1 MESTLSSKVT
11 VEYHDPSGIFPL
23 ISRDLSSRLPLRN
36 LNWKSP
42 SRPLRSIGAL
52 HVEFV
57 PDAQTEASE
66 SDKLQRVD
74 SYGSRAG
81 ASSVAKERR
90 HQIPGL
96 RQTPYL
102 RVYLLRCDDKD
113 TYKASSR
120 QLLRDWINDVD
131 PSSKSSSAVNRSEDH
146 DAAEWL
152 ILHVVIP
159 DTIAA
164 SEPRWTAASK
174 KEPDELVERPSSTT
188 KWPGKSSRT
197 VLDKIR
203 ADFTASS
210 KSGPERVAQIRLQKK
225 DVPPQLLPQTP
236 VAQPYIES
244 PQEQDNAWQDL
255 IAKFKIL
262 ILMSFDLRVLQ
273 YEDDIREKDSQRS
286 LPGWN
291 FCTFFTLK
299 EGLARGFESVGLVED
314 ALAIY
319 DELSVGLD
327 SALRDYESGAAQGT
341 FLGDLSAQKSSL
353 LEMINASS
361 DTSKLE
367 QLTSQFRKIYK
378 LPLDLTSK
386 DYRGEIVS
394 STISLFD
401 FRLYIFARQRTLLL
415 RLSAGSGNLQ
425 QARPSSARDNPK
437 DDNLTFAAEVCK
449 RAALFAATN
458 ARALRSGL
466 TEGSEINSH
475 LSSLAENIASSWT
488 YAVLDQVLEETA
500 SKDPSSSGE
509 KSLLQP
515 QNQTSGVYSR
525 KEAGGNFNFP
535 QGANTHPTRS
545 SSLQRSVS
553 SSSQLTP
560 QTIYENERYA
570 RSSPNTQPDTVTAN
584 GAGIA
589 VLASGRAQLL
599 LMQRRIIEA
608 LARQKG
614 WLSGW
619 AAIKSTQTLTDID
632 LNSEMVQSEEEGPK
646 TSTSPV
652 GMEKVANMLLS
663 APLSTTLASLEEFR
677 AVYEQLSE
685 LAVSNFTT
693 ANHTKSADSIL
704 SDLAILKYQLGDVA
718 QAATYFQRSSTTFSK
733 TSWSYVHGEMLRIY
747 AKCLKELHRRDE
759 YMRVMLSLLGK
770 VVARRTASEL
780 PRVRSTSAW
789 LDEETVDVSGV
800 LGELVSFSE
809 ELPYNFTA
817 SMSDFFAGIDVSPE
831 IALHPD
837 QDGFGLNVR
846 FKHLL
851 DDDLQIDRV
860 KLRLVLVTDASQ
872 EILLQS
878 DGPLELKRGLT
889 NLQVHSNVTTY
900 GHYLIDKLVL
910 ESRKLHFTH
919 EFQPKPQTTPLGITN
934 ANMSERRSSMS
945 GPSLLIYPHGDSLE
959 VRATLANEIH
969 IDKIRSVVFTILTG
983 RNNTESLDLRLKSA
997 SAGLRLHTADAAI
1010 IESDHNQLDTSQAGM
1025 LKLGAVEAGVVL
1037 KVQVPYSTERSLEE
1051 LTIKLEA
1058 KYQTDQGTFSYLRT
1072 SSIPAALPLD
1082 VDVNDIFKSQA
1093 LFSRF
1098 SIRTTNTIPLKVT
1111 NVHVEE
1117 SQACGVRALPCP
1129 LPMTVFDKQPA
1140 SLTYKIERKDGE
1152 GSKPNKKEAALA
1164 LTVEYTLSDEA
1175 IFEKL
1180 GDVLEKAV
1188 ANSPF
1193 ATLRRLL
1200 VPTLMNRVKSYAP
1213 AQQLEQAVLL
1223 NEFQI
1228 PSYEATG
1235 WGKIVGS
1242 LTSDMRQ
1249 GLDEWLQEWHS
1260 NNQKL
1265 VLDESAVAT
1274 LSRKITLSVEV
1285 PTVDVLHTVT
1295 LNLDKDDSTKAVTIG
1310 RPLSATLAIKHTT
1323 RWASAD
1329 LTTDTPLA
1337 FSYTIDA
1344 PTDGP
1349 WLVAGPKR
1357 SRFNYKPDEE
1367 ETKISL
1373 VLVPLKPGMHLLPS
1387 VDIQPATTSTS
1398 SSDSSGA
1405 SKLLSP
1411 GQNSGP
1417 TEEESMQPLGGKRTF
1432 IVLIIATVT
1441 SFVGKL
1447 FWDGRYKNP
1456 PKEAKKKAKKSR
1468 GGRYK
1473 PARHENYDPE
1483 VCRGSYFDD

>member
-1 MESTLSSKVT
+1 MESTMSSKVT

-81 ASSVAKERR
+81 PSSVAKERR

-102 RVYLLRCDDKD
+102 RIYLLRCDDKD

-131 PSSKSSSAVNRSEDH
+131 PTSKSSSAVNRSEDH

-152 ILHVVIP
+152 VLHVVIP

-174 KEPDELVERPSSTT
+174 KDPDELVERPSSTT

-210 KSGPERVAQIRLQKK
+210 KSGPERIAQIRLQKK

-236 VAQPYIES
+236 ATQPYIES

-255 IAKFKIL
+255 IAKFKTL

-273 YEDDIREKDSQRS
+273 YEDDIREKDSQRA

-327 SALRDYESGAAQGT
+327 SALRDVEPSAGQGT
-341 FLGDLSAQKSSL
+341 FLGDLGAQKSSL
-353 LEMINASS
+353 LEMIGASS

-367 QLTSQFRKIYK
+367 QLTSQFQQTYK
-378 LPLDLTSK
+378 LPLDLTNK

-415 RLSAGSGNLQ
+415 RLSAGSGSLQ
-425 QARPSSARDNPK
+425 QARASSARDNPK

-500 SKDPSSSGE
+500 SKDSSSSTNE
-509 KSLLQP
+509 KSSLQ
-515 QNQTSGVYSR
+515 QQSQTSGVYSR
-525 KEAGGNFNFP
+525 KEAGGSFNFP

-560 QTIYENERYA
+560 QTIYENDRYA
-570 RSSPNTQPDTVTAN
+570 RTSPNTQPDTATTN
-584 GAGIA
+584 GAGTA

-608 LARQKG
+608 LAKQKG

-632 LNSEMVQSEEEGPK
+632 LDSESVQSEEEG
-646 TSTSPV
+646 SNALASPAE
-652 GMEKVANMLLS
+652 MEKMANMLLS
-663 APLSTTLASLEEFR
+663 APLSAALISLEEFR

-693 ANHTKSADSIL
+693 ANHTKSADSVL

-733 TSWSYVHGEMLRIY
+733 TSWSYVHGQMLRIY
-747 AKCLKELHRRDE
+747 AKCLKDLHRRDE
-759 YMRVMLSLLGK
+759 YMRVMLSLLGN
-770 VVARRTASEL
+770 VVARRTTREL
-780 PRVRSTSAW
+780 PRVRSSSAW

-831 IALHPD
+831 IALHSD
-837 QDGFGLNVR
+837 HDGFGLNVR

-851 DDDLQIDRV
+851 DDDLEIDRI
-860 KLRLVLVTDASQ
+860 KLRLVLASDASQ

-878 DGPLELKRGLT
+878 DGPLLLKRGLT

-919 EFQPKPQTTPLGITN
+919 DFQPKPQTTPLGITN
-934 ANMSERRSSMS
+934 ANLSERRSSMS

-969 IDKIRSVVFTILTG
+969 IDKIRSIVFTVLTG
-983 RNNTESLDLRLKSA
+983 RNKTESLDLRLKSA

-1010 IESDHNQLDTSQAGM
+1010 IDSDHSKLDTSQAGM
-1025 LKLGAVEAGVVL
+1025 LKLGAVDAGVVL
-1037 KVQVPYSTERSLEE
+1037 KVRVPYSTERSLDE
-1051 LTIKLEA
+1051 LIVKLEA
-1058 KYQTDQGTFSYLRT
+1058 SYHTSRGTFSYLRAST
-1072 SSIPAALPLD
+1072 IPAALPLD

-1098 SIRTTNTIPLKVT
+1098 SIRTTNAIPLKIT
-1111 NVHVEE
+1111 NVQVEE
-1117 SQACGVRALPCP
+1117 SQVYGVRALPCP

-1140 SLTYKIERKDGE
+1140 SLTYKITRKDTG
-1152 GSKPNKKEAALA
+1152 GSKLNKKEAALA
-1164 LTVEYTLSDEA
+1164 LTVEYTRSDEA

-1193 ATLRRLL
+1193 APLRRLL

-1213 AQQLEQAVLL
+1213 AQQLEQAMLL
-1223 NEFQI
+1223 NELQI
-1228 PSYEATG
+1228 PSYEAMD

-1242 LTSDMRQ
+1242 LTSDKRQ

-1265 VLDESAVAT
+1265 ALDGSAAAT

-1295 LNLDKDDSTKAVTIG
+1295 LHLDNDDSTKAVIIG
-1310 RPLSATLAIKHTT
+1310 RPIPAILTIKHTR
-1323 RWASAD
+1323 RWASAEPA
-1329 LTTDTPLA
+1329 LDTPLA
-1337 FSYTIDA
+1337 FAYTIDA
-1344 PTDGP
+1344 PIDGP

-1357 SRFNYKPDEE
+1357 SWFNCKHDAE
-1367 ETKISL
+1367 ETEISL

-1387 VDIQPATTSTS
+1387 VDIQPVAIAIRN
-1398 SSDSSGA
+1398 SDSSGA

-1411 GQNSGP
+1411 GQTSSSVGEEATQPLVSCETDYHNSGD
-1417 TEEESMQPLGGKRTF
+1417 TVLVVRDARTT
-1432 IVLIIATVT
+1432 TVT
-1441 SFVGKL
+1441 VRERDL
-1447 FWDGRYKNP
+1447 MP
-1456 PKEAKKKAKKSR
+1456 PLQRIPTATESVRASVDSTRTSR
-1468 GGRYK
+1468 
-1473 PARHENYDPE
+1473 
-1483 VCRGSYFDD
+1483 VQ